1 MSPSDLEVFL
11 SELDIF
17 ADLEE
22 DEFAALADISEV
34 YEYTANGNVVYQ
46 RDLAEKFIIVRSG
59 RLYAFHVDDQ
69 GVVRDSRSYLP
80 GDYFE
85 DVWLFTPGIHQFT
98 LRGSEAGLL
107 IMIDQK
113 KFLEFLKDYPEAVD
127 YLNLSEE
134 AHQAVDNKQAGEKS
148 RKIRSLSLLEDEI
161 IEYRTRRTKW
171 LLALNLAVPL
181 AFLMLFAAVLLGT
194 NFLSSGAASFVL
206 LLSTFLFL
214 AIAMWR
220 SLDWSN
226 DYFVIT
232 SKHLIHHEYSLRRFQ
247 VAVIKTPIDQIQS
260 VEIEKPSLVATL
272 LNTGTVR
279 VTTSAHTAS
288 IIFDFISDPEEVK
301 EIINHLRE
309 QVKSVDQG
317 RAQTL
322 MRASIE
328 EHFNA
333 EPAFIK
339 VDGGGEDDDGY
350 YDDYETPVE
359 LLSRLLAKMFH
370 GIGSR
375 VEEGEVITYRKHIFT
390 MSKRV
395 WLPILIAAVLIFTI
409 NVVSMATLKLFL
421 FGLLLIDLLWLIWRF
436 EDWRND
442 TFQITNRYVI
452 DIDRRPFGFGE
463 SRKQAELGNVQNV
476 NAHKPG
482 LLATLFNYGNVHV
495 ETAGATADITFETV
509 VNPTRVQSDIFER
522 REIFKKR
529 QQVGQ
534 GEARRKEYAVL
545 LDVYQQALEQNRI
558 PQRTA
563 TEDLG

>member
-1 MSPSDLEVFL
+1 MSPSSIEVFL

-17 ADLEE
+17 ADLDE
-22 DEFAALADISEV
+22 DELVALADICDI
-34 YEYTANGNVVYQ
+34 YEFTAGGNIAYQ
-46 RDLAEKFIIVRSG
+46 RDLAENLIIVRSG
-59 RLYAFHVDDQ
+59 RIYAFQVDSQ

-85 DVWLFTPGIHQFT
+85 DVWLFTPGVHEFT
-98 LRGSEAGLL
+98 LRGTEEGLL
-107 IMIDQK
+107 IIIDQK

-134 AHQAVDNKQAGEKS
+134 AQGAADNSQAGEKS
-148 RKIRSLSLLEDEI
+148 RKIRSLSLMQDEI
-161 IEYRTRRTKW
+161 VEYKSRRTKW
-171 LLALNLAVPL
+171 LLAVNLVAPL
-181 AFLMLFAAVLLGT
+181 SLLLLFAALLVGT
-194 NFLSSGAASFVL
+194 DFLSAGAASFL
-206 LLSTFLFL
+206 LFISTLLFL
-214 AIAMWR
+214 VFALWR

-247 VAVIKTPIDQIQS
+247 AAVTKTPVDQIQS
-260 VEIEKPSLVATL
+260 VEVEKPSFLATL

-301 EIINHLRE
+301 QVINHLRE

-333 EPAFIK
+333 QPAYTK
-339 VDGGGEDDDGY
+339 VGGVEEDDEY

-359 LLSRLLAKMFH
+359 LLSRILSGIFH

-375 VEEGEVITYRKHIFT
+375 VEEGDVITYRKHIFT
-390 MSKRV
+390 MSRRV
-395 WLPILIAAVLIFTI
+395 WLPVLLAIVLIVAINAVSLATI
-409 NVVSMATLKLFL
+409 KLIL

-442 TFQITNRYVI
+442 TFQITDRYVI
-452 DIDRRPFGFGE
+452 DIDRKPFGFGE

-476 NAHKPG
+476 NASKPG
-482 LLATLFNYGNVHV
+482 LLATMFNYGYVQI
-495 ETAGATADITFETV
+495 ETAGATSDITFEKV
-509 VNPTRVQSDIFER
+509 VNPTRVQSDIFQR

-529 QQVGQ
+529 QHIRQ

-563 TEDLG
+563 TEDLD

>member
-1 MSPSDLEVFL
+1 MSPSSVEVFL

-22 DEFAALADISEV
+22 DELAALADISEM
-34 YEYTANGNVVYQ
+34 YEYTANGNVAYQ
-46 RDLAEKFIIVRSG
+46 RDLAEKLIIVRSG
-59 RLYAFHVDDQ
+59 RLYAFQVDDR

-80 GDYFE
+80 GDYLE

-98 LRGSEAGLL
+98 LRGSEAGRL

-113 KFLEFLKDYPEAVD
+113 KFQEFLKDYPEAVD

-134 AHQAVDNKQAGEKS
+134 AAQAVDNSQAGETS
-148 RKIRSLSLLEDEI
+148 RQIRSLSLMQDEI
-161 IEYRTRRTKW
+161 VEYRTRRTKW

-181 AFLMLFAAVLLGT
+181 TILLLVAALLVGT
-194 NFLSSGAASFVL
+194 SFLSAGSASFL
-206 LLSTFLFL
+206 LLISAALFL
-214 AIAMWR
+214 AYALWR

-247 VAVIKTPIDQIQS
+247 AVVVKTPIDQIQS

-301 EIINHLRE
+301 QVINHLRE

-333 EPAFIK
+333 PPAYTK
-339 VDGGGEDDDGY
+339 VEEAGEDDEY
-350 YDDYETPVE
+350 YNDYETPVE
-359 LLSRLLAKMFH
+359 LLGRVFKNLFH

-390 MSKRV
+390 MSRRI
-395 WLPILIAAVLIFTI
+395 WLPILIALILIVAI
-409 NVVSMATLKLFL
+409 NVVALATLKLIL
-421 FGLLLIDLLWLIWRF
+421 FALLLIDLIWLIWRF

-452 DIDRRPFGFGE
+452 DIDRKPFGFGE

-482 LLATLFNYGNVHV
+482 LLATLFNYGNVHI
-495 ETAGATADITFETV
+495 ETAGATSDITFETV
-509 VNPTRVQSDIFER
+509 GNPTRVQSDIFQR
-522 REIFKKR
+522 REIFKKKLHIR
-529 QQVGQ
+529 Q

-545 LDVYQQALEQNRI
+545 LDVYQQALEQDRI

-563 TEDLG
+563 TEDLD